1 LRRRSKVGGIRRDY
15 TITYSRYGDDNKT
28 RGYAYAGG
36 DAPEVREADA
46 ERYSA
51 LVEALTGEEAEGVPH
66 EGRHHKY

>member
-1 LRRRSKVGGIRRDY
+1 MGGVRRNY

-28 RGYAYAGG
+28 RGYAYARG

-51 LVEALTGEEAEGVPH
+51 LVEASTGRRPRVYRMKDGTIIIMF
-66 EGRHHKY
+66 